1 MKTHFKKLRNPA
13 YLGSWDLQNEQDTYS
28 PLTLT
33 IAGVTKET
41 VHDGSGRPD
50 SAEECTVVKFTTHKP
65 MVANSTNCR
74 AISKALGSPFIEDWK
89 GKRITIEVKK
99 IKAFG
104 EFHDALRV
112 SATAPAKEA
121 LTPAHPRFE
130 AAKKAIAEGKTT
142 LEAVQATFT
151 IDAETLKLLK

>member
-41 VHDGSGRPD
+41 VHDGQGGS
-50 SAEECTVVKFTTHKP
+50 EECTVLKFTTHKP
-65 MVANSTNCR
+65 MVANSTNL
-74 AISKALGSPFIEDWK
+74 KALAKALCSPFIEDWK

-142 LEAVQATFT
+142 IEAVQATFT